1 MGLTRYRVSLV
12 VAVLIAAGLLA
23 VGIPFARSQPL
34 SWTSRASL
42 LILPAG
48 NASLPPDQLAAFYE
62 TLASGQVP
70 QTYAEVIRSSNVV
83 RRAEDDLSLSPALR
97 DAVVVDAEV
106 VPNTSVLQISV
117 TGPQPQL
124 VQNVAFRVATE
135 AGGETDGLG
144 TPFTTTIV
152 GSGASPAELAGLG
165 ATKLLGLVI
174 VGTAIVAIAVQQ
186 LIQRVHLRRPP
197 SAPSVPD
204 TQYAPRAPGVPRAKG
219 RATAAH
225 H

>member
-1 MGLTRYRVSLV
+1 MALTRYRVSLI

-48 NASLPPDQLAAFYE
+48 DASLPPDQLAAFYE

-70 QTYAEVIRSSNVV
+70 QTFAEVVRSSNAVA
-83 RRAEDDLSLSPALR
+83 RAEDELSLSPELR
-97 DAVVVDAEV
+97 DDVVVDAEV
-106 VPNTSVLQISV
+106 VPDTSVLQISV

-144 TPFTTTIV
+144 TPFSTTIV

-165 ATKLLGLVI
+165 STKLLALVI
-174 VGTAIVAIAVQQ
+174 VGTAIIAIAVQQ
-186 LIQRVHLRRPP
+186 LIQRVPLRRPP
-197 SAPSVPD
+197 PAPPVPE
-204 TQYAPRAPGVPRAKG
+204 TAYAPHTPGVPRAKG
-219 RATAAH
+219 RATAARH
-225 H
+225 

>member
-1 MGLTRYRVSLV
+1 LTRYRVSLV
-12 VAVLIAAGLLA
+12 VAVLVAAALLA

-48 NASLPPDQLAAFYE
+48 NSTLPADQLATFYE

-70 QTYAEVIRSSNVV
+70 QTYAEVIRSSDVV
-83 RRAEDDLSLSPALR
+83 GRAENDLSLAPALR
-97 DAVVVDAEV
+97 DEVVVDVEV

-124 VQNVAFRVATE
+124 VQNVAYRVASE
-135 AGGETDGLG
+135 AGGETDVLG

-152 GSGASPAELAGLG
+152 GSGASPAELTGLG

-174 VGTAIVAIAVQQ
+174 LGTAIVAIAVQQ

-197 SAPSVPD
+197 PAPPAPSAQHA
-204 TQYAPRAPGVPRAKG
+204 TRAPGVPRAKG
-219 RATAAH
+219 RATPARH
-225 H
+225 